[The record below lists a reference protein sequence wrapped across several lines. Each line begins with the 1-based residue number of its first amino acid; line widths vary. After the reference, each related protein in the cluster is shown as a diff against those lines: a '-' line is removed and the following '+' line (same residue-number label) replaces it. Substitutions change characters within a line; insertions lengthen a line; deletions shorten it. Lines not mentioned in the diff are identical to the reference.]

1 MIDPQKLKNEF
12 VVSGQGTVA
21 EWNTELAQVDALAAA
36 FRRRILLIRCSALAV
51 LVAFAIPVALGTAG
65 GVPFVVPGIFVPISI
80 LIYAAV
86 AARKKVIAERV
97 SFLRQI
103 LSLLHEDAGDRG
115 RFKILL
121 HLRNQR
127 EKVSEG
133 PNPHGHSGTQV
144 LLKDTWLTLNGR
156 LRDGTSISE
165 SVVDLIRKRTKK
177 NSRGKIKTKERQ
189 ICLVRIQLAYNP
201 ATYGNCS
208 VIARRFRNPFRL
220 PTKAAMKAWKFD
232 NAKLTTKTIVKG
244 NVTADDL
251 RAATQAVLLGVY
263 RILNLSRRCVAS
275 TGGSK

>member
-1 MIDPQKLKNEF
+1 VIDQQKLKNEF

-36 FRRRILLIRCSALAV
+36 FKRRILLIRCSSLAAL
-51 LVAFAIPVALGTAG
+51 LLFAIPVVLGTAG

-97 SFLRQI
+97 SFLRLV

-144 LLKDTWLTLNGR
+144 LLKDAWLTLSGR

-177 NSRGKIKTKERQ
+177 NGRGKIKTKERR
-189 ICLVRIQLAYNP
+189 ICLLRIQLAYNP
-201 ATYGNCS
+201 ATYGNCI
-208 VIARRFRNPFRL
+208 VVARRLGNPFRL
-220 PTKAAMKAWKFD
+220 PTKAAMKAWNFD
-232 NAKLTTKTIVKG
+232 DAKLTTKTIVKG
-244 NVTADDL
+244 TVTADDL
-251 RAATQAVLLGVY
+251 RAATQAVLLGAY
-263 RILNLSRRCVAS
+263 RALNLSRRSMAS
-275 TGGSK
+275 TGGAK